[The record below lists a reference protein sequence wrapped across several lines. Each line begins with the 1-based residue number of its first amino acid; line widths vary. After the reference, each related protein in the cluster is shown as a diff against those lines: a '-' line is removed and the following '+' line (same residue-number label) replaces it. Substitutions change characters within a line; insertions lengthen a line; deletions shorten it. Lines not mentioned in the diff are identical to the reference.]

1 VSHTTEGEA
10 VFAQV
15 ISFED
20 GDDANVDAGI
30 AHVTDEVV
38 PAVAATP
45 GARGVWLVDRAA
57 HTRITVLLCDDED
70 AQSAVFAAVA
80 KRREADPDRH
90 RPAPVSVTRME
101 VYAEVL

>member
-1 VSHTTEGEA
+1 M
-10 VFAQV
+10 FAQV

-30 AHVTDEVV
+30 AHVADEVV

-45 GARGVWLVDRAA
+45 GARGVWVVDRET
-57 HTRITVLLCDDED
+57 HRRITVLLCDDED

-90 RPAPVSVTRME
+90 RPAPASVTRME
-101 VYAEVL
+101 VYAEAL